1 MCLQTLK
8 ERDWNGS
15 ASYCLVHFGSPS
27 GTVWEKSYLFSA
39 LCFLPGR
46 CLPGGKGIPS
56 LLGKYCILSGLE
68 QPAFPIIISSSLW
81 NDEETVICSNG
92 VTWSQSHIC
101 QGFFFGLVYLI
112 SLTNKGAS
120 ICSWG
125 IWGHS
130 VYIQVALIINL
141 THTKLSVSGILFLFF
156 VSCLTVS
163 FRMQFATFLE
173 MCYKL
178 FKLTKPPFFPLLYV
192 CFPPPQSLHSN
203 IATECLQS

>member
-1 MCLQTLK
+1 MSPNSERKRLKWISIVLPCSLWISIRHCMGEELSVQCPLLFAREMLTWGKRNSFSLRQILHFVWPWTASLSHYNKQLTLK
-8 ERDWNGS
+8 WWGNSHLQQR
-15 ASYCLVHFGSPS
+15 CHMI
-27 GTVWEKSYLFSA
+27 TKSH
-39 LCFLPGR
+39 
-46 CLPGGKGIPS
+46 
-56 LLGKYCILSGLE
+56 LS
-68 QPAFPIIISSSLW
+68 
-81 NDEETVICSNG
+81 
-92 VTWSQSHIC
+92 
-101 QGFFFGLVYLI
+101 GFFFGLVYLI

-120 ICSWG
+120 ICSWS

-178 FKLTKPPFFPLLYV
+178 FKLTRPPFFPLLYA
-192 CFPPPQSLHSN
+192 CFPPPQSLRSN